1 MKVILHNI
9 SRFISSFSFLI
20 VIEEVS
26 QSLYILDALLLSSG
40 TGVLPLTLV
49 EEYWVFLSIT
59 DIARR

>member
-59 DIARR
+59 DIARG

>member
-20 VIEEVS
+20 VIEEIS
-26 QSLYILDALLLSSG
+26 QSLQILDALLLSSG

-59 DIARR
+59 DIARG